1 MRKNREFRRGNCRKI
16 CLSFMDLFVFLS
28 KYPPDSSWSFYLLC
42 NEIVKLK
49 ICMPFVRTIIHHYV
63 ANGDLKNRSSL
74 RKNFINFHLLNV
86 FLQRTNFKVRFAING
101 EKNRW
106 SGNMFIRKKSSF
118 PTTRWFMQNLWTM
131 KISFSSTTK

>member
-1 MRKNREFRRGNCRKI
+1 MQTKQLMSASVMRKNREFHRGNCRKI
-16 CLSFMDLFVFLS
+16 CLSFMWIYLFF
-28 KYPPDSSWSFYLLC
+28 YPNPPDSSRSFYLLC

-49 ICMPFVRTIIHHYV
+49 IFVSFIRTIIHYYV
-63 ANGDLKNRSSL
+63 ANGDLKNKSFL

-106 SGNMFIRKKSSF
+106 SGNMFIRKQNSF
-118 PTTRWFMQNLWTM
+118 PTVGGLC
-131 KISFSSTTK
+131 KIC